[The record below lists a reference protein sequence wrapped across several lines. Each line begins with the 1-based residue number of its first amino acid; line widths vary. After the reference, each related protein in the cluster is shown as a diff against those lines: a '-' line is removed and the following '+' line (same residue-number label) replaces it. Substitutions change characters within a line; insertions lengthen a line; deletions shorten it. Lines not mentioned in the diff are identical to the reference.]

1 MKARNKSLS
10 AVMLLALAI
19 MVNGCNMF
27 EAIDNSVNTTSA
39 GDLISEG
46 YGRLAEAD
54 YATALNRFDRA
65 LEKSSSDDARR
76 GRASSYAGLAGFNMF
91 SILNSLQNDLAAPN
105 SSAVFFQAAKK
116 ITDLDNMNKA
126 VEDMASLSA
135 PTKDDLLFRSLLA
148 SVTAAKTIIVKYDT
162 NMNSKLDNPDQ
173 INFTTNDKKTKSWEE
188 LYSHLG
194 SGYSPYSLE
203 KAYIELADAFDGRG
217 TSWKTISPFASVTK
231 SGTYT
236 QANFNTIEALGD
248 FGRRIKAANIKY
260 GNSVSEFK
268 AAILELDG
276 VN

>member
-10 AVMLLALAI
+10 AVLLLALAI

-27 EAIDNSVNTTSA
+27 EAIDSSVNTTSA
-39 GDLISEG
+39 SDLISEG
-46 YGRLAEAD
+46 NGRLAEAD

-65 LEKSSSDDARR
+65 LEKCSSDEARR
-76 GRASSYAGLAGFNMF
+76 GRASAYAGLAGFNMF
-91 SILNSLQNDLAAPN
+91 SILNSVQNDLAAPN

-116 ITDLDNMNKA
+116 ITDLENMNKA
-126 VEDMASLSA
+126 IEDMALLSA

-194 SGYSPYSLE
+194 SGASPYSLE
-203 KAYIELADAFDGRG
+203 RAYIELAEAFNGRG
-217 TSWKTISPFASVTK
+217 TSWRTISPFASITK
-231 SGTYT
+231 TGTYT
-236 QANFNTIEALGD
+236 QANFNTIEAVGD
-248 FGRRIKAANIKY
+248 FGRRIKAAGIKY

-268 AAILELDG
+268 TAILELDG